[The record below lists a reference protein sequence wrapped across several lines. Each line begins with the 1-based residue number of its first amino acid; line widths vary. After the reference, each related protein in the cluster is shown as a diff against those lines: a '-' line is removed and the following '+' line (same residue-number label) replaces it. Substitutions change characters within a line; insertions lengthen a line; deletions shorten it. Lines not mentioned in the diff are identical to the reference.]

1 MSGGSYT
8 TPLTVPMVLSWDPRA
23 TIAIANAFKDAALRI
38 DEQTHQAASRI
49 DMSYTY
55 FKGSVADSA
64 RNRAAED
71 RDHARRT
78 KQVLIDIQQ
87 QVYIQI
93 DAIVGYID
101 VIKDKKAEAESA
113 KFDSFVRD
121 NGGVDSRMSNTEVLM
136 KYGPTGL
143 VEKEGLEL
151 YLTTQIRAALTAI
164 QQADLQGAEKIKRL
178 LEDLSPETQRG
189 VTKMPQDP
197 SLAEVLTKFQ
207 TAPSSAPA
215 TLWPSGFILDRIRA
229 VRPDFQPILMTP
241 EEIALLSSRMAR
253 PGTNAIS
260 EITDF
265 FEIKAQAEAA
275 AKKTYPHPEENALND
290 GHGDAFRHMYWNA
303 LMTQRYGAEWTE
315 NYGTAHEGLG
325 ANPPAREAMDLHN
338 NSIGRQIAIDNPNSS
353 PEELQRLI
361 NQRIQNGGAIVLDP
375 DGQVAWSNQ
384 VEVEENG
391 HPARADIPLPAGR

>member
-8 TPLTVPMVLSWDPRA
+8 TPLTVSTVLSWDPRA
-23 TIAIANAFKDAALRI
+23 TVTVANAFKDAALRI

-64 RNRAAED
+64 RDRAARD

-87 QVYIQI
+87 QVYLQI

-113 KFDSFVRD
+113 KFDFFVRD
-121 NGGVDSRMSNTEVLM
+121 DGGVDSRMSNTEVLM
-136 KYGPTGL
+136 RFGATGL
-143 VEKEGLEL
+143 VEKEGLEFF
-151 YLTTQIRAALTAI
+151 LTTQIRAALTAI
-164 QQADLQGAEKIKRL
+164 QQTDLEGAEKIKRL
-178 LEDLSPETQRG
+178 LEDLAPETQRG
-189 VTKMPQDP
+189 VTAMPQDP
-197 SLAEVLTKFQ
+197 RLVEVLTKFQ

-215 TLWPSGFILDRIRA
+215 TLWPSGLVLDRIRA

-241 EEIALLSSRMAR
+241 EEIALLASRVAR
-253 PGTNAIS
+253 PGTTGIG
-260 EITDF
+260 EITNF
-265 FEIKAQAEAA
+265 FEIKAQAEDA
-275 AKKTYPHPEENALND
+275 AKKTYANPDQNALND

-315 NYGTAHEGLG
+315 NYGAAHEGLG
-325 ANPPAREAMDLHN
+325 ANPPTREAMDLHN
-338 NSIGRQIAIDNPNSS
+338 NAIGRQIAIDNPNAS
-353 PEELQRLI
+353 PEELQRLVH
-361 NQRIQNGGAIVLDP
+361 QRIKEGGAIVLDP
-375 DGQVAWSNQ
+375 NGQIAWSNQ
-384 VEVEENG
+384 VEVDKNG